1 MQFMVFNGFMFCCQ
15 LCVEFVTDVTMIS
28 KVYQLLALMF
38 EGLITCSYFKV
49 EELVTDLTNRL
60 KDLNLR
66 TNQPLHQK

>member
-1 MQFMVFNGFMFCCQ
+1 MVFSGFMFCSQ
-15 LCVEFVTDVTMIS
+15 LCVEFVTDV
-28 KVYQLLALMF
+28 VYQLLALMF
-38 EGLITCSYFKV
+38 EGLIICSYLKV

>member
-1 MQFMVFNGFMFCCQ
+1 MFCSQ
-15 LCVEFVTDVTMIS
+15 LCVEFVTDVAMIS

-38 EGLITCSYFKV
+38 EGLIICSYLKV

>member
-1 MQFMVFNGFMFCCQ
+1 MFCSQ
-15 LCVEFVTDVTMIS
+15 LCVEFVTDVAMIS

-38 EGLITCSYFKV
+38 EGLIICSHLKV

>member
-1 MQFMVFNGFMFCCQ
+1 MVFNGFMFCCQ
-15 LCVEFVTDVTMIS
+15 LCVEFVTDVAM
-28 KVYQLLALMF
+28 ALMF

>member
-1 MQFMVFNGFMFCCQ
+1 
-15 LCVEFVTDVTMIS
+15 MIS

-38 EGLITCSYFKV
+38 EGLIICSYLKV

>member
-1 MQFMVFNGFMFCCQ
+1 MVFNGFMFCCQ
-15 LCVEFVTDVTMIS
+15 LCVEFVTDV
-28 KVYQLLALMF
+28 VYQLLALMF
-38 EGLITCSYFKV
+38 EGLIICSYLKV